1 MDKLLKN
8 SLVSILSEPYNVV
21 VTTGSVSGNSIEVEF
36 IKEGM
41 FESYLY
47 QGDTMK
53 RDQDIKKLVKLLKEK
68 V

>member
-8 SLVSILSEPYNVV
+8 SLVSILSDPSNVV
-21 VTTGSVSGNSIEVEF
+21 VTIGSVSGNSIEVEF
-36 IKEGM
+36 KKEATY
-41 FESYLY
+41 ESFLY
-47 QGDTMK
+47 HGDTTK